1 MVSRTQL
8 RLAVPLMLA
17 LAAGLILLAGCSSD
31 VSEEDLEAI
40 QADLAALQADVE
52 ALDSPTGDGPASVGP
67 TDRLIEVTAFEVK
80 GTTNTDDLAVPD
92 VDPKTLSAGFGYNAP
107 GFDEDSP
114 NNWRVASYMWTP
126 GNMVAFQGDSIDLHT
141 FVLNGNFHNVWV
153 EDPDGTKVVQ
163 DIEMNRGRSYNLEFD
178 ATEAGVYKLVCST
191 HGPTMTAEIVVIPQ
205 S

>member
-1 MVSRTQL
+1 MVTEKRL
-8 RLAVPLMLA
+8 RLAVPLLLA
-17 LAAGLILLAGCSSD
+17 LAAGLLVLSACSD
-31 VSEEDLEAI
+31 GASEEDLEAV
-40 QADLAALQADVE
+40 QADIAGLQADVD
-52 ALDSPTGDGPASVGP
+52 ALDSPASVGSV
-67 TDRLIEVTAFEVK
+67 DRVIEVTAFEVK
-80 GTTNTDDLAVPD
+80 GTTNTDDLAAPD

-107 GFDEDSP
+107 GFDDDSP

-153 EDPDGTKVVQ
+153 EAPDGTKVVD
-163 DIEMNRGRSYNLEFD
+163 DIEMNRGRTYNLEFD

>member
-1 MVSRTQL
+1 MVTQKRF
-8 RLAVPLMLA
+8 RLAVPLLLA
-17 LAAGLILLAGCSSD
+17 MAAGLLVLAACSSGASD
-31 VSEEDLEAI
+31 EDLEAV

-52 ALDSPTGDGPASVGP
+52 ALDSPTSVGSV
-67 TDRLIEVTAFEVK
+67 DRVIEVTGFEVK

-92 VDPKTLSAGFGYNAP
+92 VDPKTLSAGYGYNAP
-107 GFDEDSP
+107 GFDDDSP

-126 GNMVAFQGDSIDLHT
+126 GNMIAFQGDSIDLHT
-141 FVLNGNFHNVWV
+141 FILNGNSHNVWV
-153 EDPDGTKVVQ
+153 EDPDGTKVV
-163 DIEMNRGRSYNLEFD
+163 DDTEMNRGRAYTLEFE

>member
-1 MVSRTQL
+1 MVSPKRL
-8 RLAVPLMLA
+8 RLAVPLLLA
-17 LAAGLILLAGCSSD
+17 LAAGLLVLAACSSGASD
-31 VSEEDLEAI
+31 EDLEAV
-40 QADLAALQADVE
+40 QADLAALQADIE
-52 ALDSPTGDGPASVGP
+52 ALDGPASVGHV
-67 TDRLIEVTAFEVK
+67 DRTIEVTAFEVK

-107 GFDEDSP
+107 GFDDDSP

-153 EDPDGTKVVQ
+153 EDPNGTKVVD
-163 DIEMNRGRSYNLEFD
+163 DIEMNRGRTYNLEFD